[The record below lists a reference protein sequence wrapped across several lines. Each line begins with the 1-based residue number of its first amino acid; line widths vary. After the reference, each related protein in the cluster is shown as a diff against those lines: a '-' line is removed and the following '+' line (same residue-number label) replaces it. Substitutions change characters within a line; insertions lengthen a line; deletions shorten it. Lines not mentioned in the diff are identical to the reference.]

1 MTGMMPTILGIVV
14 MVAQVGVAALV
25 AVVIYRSR
33 KKRSAAIRGG
43 SFSPGPDGATAIPLM
58 ASFAGVRGLPWWF
71 AVATNNAR
79 PLLEILPSGLRYRV
93 IRKRERSF
101 SEIER
106 VDVRTFWQTV
116 NIDIAFRGALLT
128 MVGNVGTL
136 EQARAAVALFPPGV
150 PLTARARA
158 VLAGRTP

>member
-1 MTGMMPTILGIVV
+1 MTGAGVIAGVV
-14 MVAQVGVAALV
+14 VLVAQVAIACVVGM
-25 AVVIYRSR
+25 VIYRAW
-33 KKRSAAIRGG
+33 KKRSSAVARGDL
-43 SFSPGPDGATAIPLM
+43 SVRPDGGTTFPLM

-93 IRKRERSF
+93 IRKRERAF

-116 NIDIAFRGALLT
+116 NIDIAFRGELLT

-136 EQARAAVALFPPGV
+136 EHAKAALALLPPSV
-150 PLTARARA
+150 PLTARARV
-158 VLAGRTP
+158 VLAGGTP